1 MKFIVSSSLL
11 YKEIQVLGGIIN
23 SSNTLPILDNF
34 LFEINNNILVLRSSD
49 LESTMTSQIQIESTS
64 TDKIAISAK
73 LLTDIL
79 KTFSEQPLTF
89 IKTDNNTIEISASNG
104 KYSLA
109 YLNGDEFPKQVEI
122 LDAHETVINGSDL
135 GNAINST
142 IFASGT
148 DDLRPVMSGVFF
160 QFNSESLKFVATD
173 AHKLVKFETT
183 EYTASEVSE
192 FIMPKKPLQI
202 LKGILQTVDSD
213 LTIQHNDS
221 NAKFIFDKSSITC
234 RLIDGK
240 FPNYEAVIP
249 KDNPNVLTID
259 RQLFLNS
266 ARRVS
271 IFSNKTTNQ
280 VRLKLAGS
288 LLNISAEDFDFSN
301 KADENLECQ
310 YSGDDIQIGFNSK
323 FLIEML
329 NNLDSDMITLSMSH
343 PNRAGIIRPLIDSG
357 ESRESI
363 TMLVMPVMLNDNDQS
378 ADSLT
383 PSGDFL

>member
-34 LFEINNNILVLRSSD
+34 LFEINNNKLVLSSSD
-49 LESTMTSQIQIESTS
+49 LESTMTSQIEIESTS

-202 LKGILQTVDSD
+202 LKGILQTVGSD

-310 YSGDDIQIGFNSK
+310 YSGDVIQIGFNSK

-343 PNRAGIIRPLIDSG
+343 PNRAGIIRPLIENG
-357 ESRESI
+357 ESKESI
-363 TMLVMPVMLNDNDQS
+363 TMLVMPVMLNDND
-378 ADSLT
+378 
-383 PSGDFL
+383 

>member
-11 YKEIQVLGGIIN
+11 YKEIQTLGGIIN
-23 SSNTLPILDNF
+23 STNTLPILDNF
-34 LFEINNNILVLRSSD
+34 LFEINNNKLTLSSSD
-49 LESTMTSQIQIESTS
+49 LESTMTSEIEIESTT
-64 TDKIAISAK
+64 TDKVAISAK

-89 IKTDNNTIEISASNG
+89 SKTDNNTIEISASNG

-109 YLNGDEFPKQVEI
+109 YLNGDEFPKQIEL
-122 LDAHETVINGSDL
+122 LDAHETKIKGSDL

-148 DDLRPVMSGVFF
+148 DDLRPVMNGVFF
-160 QFNSESLKFVATD
+160 QFNSDSLKFVATD

-183 EYTASEVSE
+183 EYTANEVSE

-202 LKGILQTVDSD
+202 LKGILQGENSELV
-213 LTIQHNDS
+213 IQHNES

-266 ARRVS
+266 VRRVS

-280 VRLKLAGS
+280 IRIKIAGT

-329 NNLDSDMITLSMSH
+329 NNLESDMITLSMSH
-343 PNRAGIIRPLIDSG
+343 PNRAGIIRPLNEDG
-357 ESRESI
+357 ESKETI
-363 TMLVMPVMLNDNDQS
+363 TMLVMPVMLNDNN
-378 ADSLT
+378 
-383 PSGDFL
+383 

>member
-1 MKFIVSSSLL
+1 MKFIVSSSVL
-11 YKEIQVLGGIIN
+11 YKELQILGGVIN
-23 SSNTLPILDNF
+23 SSNTIPILDNF
-34 LFEINNNILVLRSSD
+34 LFELDNNKLKISSSD
-49 LESTMTSQIQIESTS
+49 LETTMTSEIDIESQS
-64 TDKIAISAK
+64 TDKVAISAK

-79 KTFSEQPLTF
+79 KTFSDQPLTF
-89 IKTDNNTIEISASNG
+89 IKTENNTIEISASNG

-109 YLNGDEFPKQVEI
+109 YLEGGEFPKQIEI
-122 LDAHETVINGSDL
+122 LDAHETLINGADL

-160 QFNSESLKFVATD
+160 QFNSESLRFVATD
-173 AHKLVKFETT
+173 AHKLVKFETS
-183 EYTASEVSE
+183 EYNSKEVSE

-202 LKGILQTVDSD
+202 LKGILQT
-213 LTIQHNDS
+213 
-221 NAKFIFDKSSITC
+221 ITS

-259 RQLFLNS
+259 RELFLNS
-266 ARRVS
+266 VRRVS

-280 VRLKLAGS
+280 IRIKLAGS

-301 KADENLECQ
+301 RADENLECE

-329 NNLDSDMITLSMSH
+329 NNLDSETITLSMSH
-343 PNRAGIIRPLIDSG
+343 PNRAGIIRPVNEKDS
-357 ESRESI
+357 SKESI
-363 TMLVMPVMLNDNDQS
+363 TMLVMPVMLND
-378 ADSLT
+378 
-383 PSGDFL
+383 

>member
-34 LFEINNNILVLRSSD
+34 LFEINNNILVLSSSD
-49 LESTMTSQIQIESTS
+49 LESTMTSQIEIESTS

-122 LDAHETVINGSDL
+122 LDAHETVIKGSDL

-173 AHKLVKFETT
+173 AHKLVKFETS
-183 EYTASEVSE
+183 EYTANEVSE

-202 LKGILQTVDSD
+202 LKGILQTESSE

-221 NAKFIFDKSSITC
+221 NAKFIFDKLSITC

-259 RQLFLNS
+259 RELFLNS
-266 ARRVS
+266 TRRVS
-271 IFSNKTTNQ
+271 LFSNKTTNQ
-280 VRLKLAGS
+280 IRLKLAGT

-329 NNLDSDMITLSMSH
+329 NNLESDMITLSMSH
-343 PNRAGIIRPLIDSG
+343 PNRAGIIRPLNESG

-363 TMLVMPVMLNDNDQS
+363 TMLVMPVMLNDND
-378 ADSLT
+378 
-383 PSGDFL
+383 

>member
-34 LFEINNNILVLRSSD
+34 LFEINNNKLVLSSSD
-49 LESTMTSQIQIESTS
+49 LESTMTSQIEIESTS

-89 IKTDNNTIEISASNG
+89 IKTDNNTIEISANNG

-221 NAKFIFDKSSITC
+221 NAKFIFNKSSITC

-343 PNRAGIIRPLIDSG
+343 PNRAGIIRPLIESG
-357 ESRESI
+357 ESKESI
-363 TMLVMPVMLNDNDQS
+363 TMLVMPVMLNDND
-378 ADSLT
+378 
-383 PSGDFL
+383 

>member
-34 LFEINNNILVLRSSD
+34 LFEINNNILVLSSSD
-49 LESTMTSQIQIESTS
+49 LESTMTSQIEIESTS

-89 IKTDNNTIEISASNG
+89 IKTDNNTIEITASNG

-122 LDAHETVINGSDL
+122 LDAHETVIKGSDL

-173 AHKLVKFETT
+173 AHKLVKFETS
-183 EYTASEVSE
+183 EYTANEVSE

-202 LKGILQTVDSD
+202 LKGILQTESSE

-221 NAKFIFDKSSITC
+221 NAKFIFDKLSITC

-271 IFSNKTTNQ
+271 LFSNKTTNQ
-280 VRLKLAGS
+280 IRLKLAGT

-357 ESRESI
+357 ESKESI
-363 TMLVMPVMLNDNDQS
+363 TMLVMPVMLNDND
-378 ADSLT
+378 
-383 PSGDFL
+383 

>member
-34 LFEINNNILVLRSSD
+34 LFEINNNILVLSSSD
-49 LESTMTSQIQIESTS
+49 LESTMTSQIEIESTS

-122 LDAHETVINGSDL
+122 LDAHETVIKGSDL

-173 AHKLVKFETT
+173 AHKLVKFETS
-183 EYTASEVSE
+183 EYTANEVSE

-202 LKGILQTVDSD
+202 LKGILQTESSE

-221 NAKFIFDKSSITC
+221 NAKFIFDKTSITC

-271 IFSNKTTNQ
+271 IFSNRTTNQ
-280 VRLKLAGS
+280 IRLKLAGS
-288 LLNISAEDFDFSN
+288 SLNISAEDFDFSN

-363 TMLVMPVMLNDNDQS
+363 TMLVMPVMLNDND
-378 ADSLT
+378 
-383 PSGDFL
+383 

>member
-11 YKEIQVLGGIIN
+11 YKEIQTLGGIIN
-23 SSNTLPILDNF
+23 STNTLPILDNF
-34 LFEINNNILVLRSSD
+34 LFEINNNKLTLSSSD
-49 LESTMTSQIQIESTS
+49 LESTMTSEIEIESTT
-64 TDKIAISAK
+64 TDKVAISAK

-89 IKTDNNTIEISASNG
+89 SKTDNNTIEISASNG

-109 YLNGDEFPKQVEI
+109 YLNGDEFPKQIEL
-122 LDAHETVINGSDL
+122 LDAHETKVNGSDL

-148 DDLRPVMSGVFF
+148 DDLRPVMNGVFF
-160 QFNSESLKFVATD
+160 QFNSDSLKFVATD
-173 AHKLVKFETT
+173 AHKLVKFETS
-183 EYTASEVSE
+183 EYTTNEVSE

-202 LKGILQTVDSD
+202 LKGILQGENSELV
-213 LTIQHNDS
+213 IQYNES

-266 ARRVS
+266 VRRVS

-280 VRLKLAGS
+280 IRIKIAGT

-310 YSGDDIQIGFNSK
+310 FSGDDIQIGFNSK

-329 NNLDSDMITLSMSH
+329 NNLESDMITLSMSH
-343 PNRAGIIRPLIDSG
+343 PNRAGIIRPLNEDG
-357 ESRESI
+357 ESKETI
-363 TMLVMPVMLNDNDQS
+363 TMLVMPVMLNDNN
-378 ADSLT
+378 
-383 PSGDFL
+383 

>member
-34 LFEINNNILVLRSSD
+34 LFEINNNILVLSSSD
-49 LESTMTSQIQIESTS
+49 LESTMTSQIEIESTS

-122 LDAHETVINGSDL
+122 LDAHETVIKGSDL

-173 AHKLVKFETT
+173 AHKLVKFETS
-183 EYTASEVSE
+183 EYTANEVSE

-202 LKGILQTVDSD
+202 LKGILQTESSE

-221 NAKFIFDKSSITC
+221 NAKFIFDKLSITC

-266 ARRVS
+266 TRRVS
-271 IFSNKTTNQ
+271 LFSNKTTNQ
-280 VRLKLAGS
+280 IRLKLAGT

-357 ESRESI
+357 ESKESI
-363 TMLVMPVMLNDNDQS
+363 TMLVMPVMLNDND
-378 ADSLT
+378 
-383 PSGDFL
+383 

>member
-1 MKFIVSSSLL
+1 MNFIVSSSLL
-11 YKEIQVLGGIIN
+11 YKEIQTLGGIIN
-23 SSNTLPILDNF
+23 STNTLPILDNF
-34 LFEINNNILVLRSSD
+34 LFEINNNKLTLSSSD
-49 LESTMTSQIQIESTS
+49 LESTMTSEIEIESTS

-79 KTFSEQPLTF
+79 KTFSEQPLAF
-89 IKTDNNTIEISASNG
+89 SKTDNNTIEISASNG

-109 YLNGDEFPKQVEI
+109 YLNGDEFPKQIEL
-122 LDAHETVINGSDL
+122 LDAHETKVKASDL

-148 DDLRPVMSGVFF
+148 DDLRPVMNGVFF
-160 QFNSESLKFVATD
+160 QFNSDSLKFVATD
-173 AHKLVKFETT
+173 AHKLVKFETS
-183 EYTASEVSE
+183 EYTTNEVSE

-202 LKGILQTVDSD
+202 LKGILQGENSELV
-213 LTIQHNDS
+213 IQHNES

-266 ARRVS
+266 VRRVS

-280 VRLKLAGS
+280 IRIKIAGT

-310 YSGDDIQIGFNSK
+310 FSGDDIQIGFNSK

-329 NNLDSDMITLSMSH
+329 NNLESDMITLSMSH
-343 PNRAGIIRPLIDSG
+343 PNRAGIIRPLNEDG
-357 ESRESI
+357 ESKETI
-363 TMLVMPVMLNDNDQS
+363 TMLVMPVMLNDNN
-378 ADSLT
+378 
-383 PSGDFL
+383 

>member
-34 LFEINNNILVLRSSD
+34 LFEINNNKLVLSSSD
-49 LESTMTSQIQIESTS
+49 LESTMTSQIEIESTS

-192 FIMPKKPLQI
+192 FIMPKKPIQI
-202 LKGILQTVDSD
+202 LKGILQTVGSD

-310 YSGDDIQIGFNSK
+310 YFGDDIQIGFNSK

-343 PNRAGIIRPLIDSG
+343 PNRAGIIRPLIENG
-357 ESRESI
+357 ESKESI
-363 TMLVMPVMLNDNDQS
+363 TMLVMPVMLNDND
-378 ADSLT
+378 
-383 PSGDFL
+383 

>member
-34 LFEINNNILVLRSSD
+34 LFEINNNKLVLSSSD
-49 LESTMTSQIQIESTS
+49 LESTMTSQIEIESTS

-109 YLNGDEFPKQVEI
+109 YLNRDEFPKQVEI

-221 NAKFIFDKSSITC
+221 NAKFIFDKASITC

-280 VRLKLAGS
+280 IRLKLAGS

-343 PNRAGIIRPLIDSG
+343 PNRAGIIRPLIESG
-357 ESRESI
+357 ESKESI
-363 TMLVMPVMLNDNDQS
+363 TMLVMPVMLNDND
-378 ADSLT
+378 
-383 PSGDFL
+383 

>member
-1 MKFIVSSSLL
+1 MNFIVSSSLL
-11 YKEIQVLGGIIN
+11 YKEIQTLGGIIN
-23 SSNTLPILDNF
+23 STNTLPILDNF
-34 LFEINNNILVLRSSD
+34 LFEINNNKLTLSSSD
-49 LESTMTSQIQIESTS
+49 LESTMTSEIEIESTS

-89 IKTDNNTIEISASNG
+89 SKTDNNTIEISASNG

-109 YLNGDEFPKQVEI
+109 YLNGDEFPKQIEL
-122 LDAHETVINGSDL
+122 LDAHETKVNGSDL

-148 DDLRPVMSGVFF
+148 DDLRPVMNGVFF
-160 QFNSESLKFVATD
+160 QFNSDSLKFVATD
-173 AHKLVKFETT
+173 AHKLVKFETS
-183 EYTASEVSE
+183 EYTTNEVSE

-202 LKGILQTVDSD
+202 LKGILQGENSELV
-213 LTIQHNDS
+213 IQYNES

-266 ARRVS
+266 VRRVS

-280 VRLKLAGS
+280 IRIKIAGT

-310 YSGDDIQIGFNSK
+310 FSGDDIQIGFNSK

-329 NNLDSDMITLSMSH
+329 NNLESDMITLSMSH
-343 PNRAGIIRPLIDSG
+343 PNRAGIIRPLNEDG
-357 ESRESI
+357 ESKETI
-363 TMLVMPVMLNDNDQS
+363 TMLVMPVMLNDNN
-378 ADSLT
+378 
-383 PSGDFL
+383 

>member
-1 MKFIVSSSLL
+1 MNFIVSSSLL
-11 YKEIQVLGGIIN
+11 YKEIQTLGGIIN
-23 SSNTLPILDNF
+23 STNTLPILDNF
-34 LFEINNNILVLRSSD
+34 LFEINNNKLTLSSSD
-49 LESTMTSQIQIESTS
+49 LESTMTSEIEIESTS

-89 IKTDNNTIEISASNG
+89 SKTDNNTIEISASNG

-109 YLNGDEFPKQVEI
+109 YLNGDEFPKQIEL
-122 LDAHETVINGSDL
+122 LDAHETKIKGSDL

-148 DDLRPVMSGVFF
+148 DDLRPVMNGVFF
-160 QFNSESLKFVATD
+160 QFNSDSLKFVATD
-173 AHKLVKFETT
+173 AHKLVKFETS
-183 EYTASEVSE
+183 EYTTNEVSE

-202 LKGILQTVDSD
+202 LKGILQGENSELV
-213 LTIQHNDS
+213 IQHNES

-266 ARRVS
+266 VRRVS

-280 VRLKLAGS
+280 IRIKIAGT

-310 YSGDDIQIGFNSK
+310 FSGDDIQIGFNSK

-329 NNLDSDMITLSMSH
+329 NNLESDMITLSMSH
-343 PNRAGIIRPLIDSG
+343 PNRAGIIRPLNEDG
-357 ESRESI
+357 ESKETI
-363 TMLVMPVMLNDNDQS
+363 TMLVMPVMLNDNN
-378 ADSLT
+378 
-383 PSGDFL
+383 

>member
-11 YKEIQVLGGIIN
+11 YKEIQILGGIIN
-23 SSNTLPILDNF
+23 SSNTIPILDNF
-34 LFEINNNILVLRSSD
+34 LFEIDKNKLVLSSSD
-49 LESTMTSQIQIESTS
+49 LESTMTSEIEIESDS
-64 TDKIAISAK
+64 SDKIAISAK

-79 KTFSEQPLTF
+79 KTFSDQPLTF
-89 IKTDNNTIEISASNG
+89 IKTENNTIEISASNG

-109 YLNGDEFPKQVEI
+109 YLNGDEFPKQVAI
-122 LDAHETVINGSDL
+122 LDAHETRVKGLDL

-173 AHKLVKFETT
+173 AHKLVKFETS
-183 EYTASEVSE
+183 EYSANEVSE

-202 LKGILQTVDSD
+202 LKGILQTEKSE
-213 LTIQHNDS
+213 LIIQHNES

-266 ARRVS
+266 VRRVS
-271 IFSNKTTNQ
+271 LFSNKTTNQ
-280 VRLKLAGS
+280 IRLKLAGT

-301 KADENLECQ
+301 KAHENLECQ

-329 NNLDSDMITLSMSH
+329 NNLESDIITLSMSH
-343 PNRAGIIRPLIDSG
+343 PNRAGIIRPVSQNDDCK
-357 ESRESI
+357 ETI
-363 TMLVMPVMLNDNDQS
+363 TMLVMPVMLNEND
-378 ADSLT
+378 
-383 PSGDFL
+383 

>member
-34 LFEINNNILVLRSSD
+34 LFEINNNILVLSSSD
-49 LESTMTSQIQIESTS
+49 LESTMTSQIEIESTS

-122 LDAHETVINGSDL
+122 LDAHETVIKGSDL

-173 AHKLVKFETT
+173 AHKLVKFETS
-183 EYTASEVSE
+183 EYTANEVSE

-202 LKGILQTVDSD
+202 LKGILQTESSE

-221 NAKFIFDKSSITC
+221 NAKFIFDKLSITC

-259 RQLFLNS
+259 RELFLNS
-266 ARRVS
+266 TRRVS
-271 IFSNKTTNQ
+271 LFSNKTTNQ
-280 VRLKLAGS
+280 IRLKLAGT

-357 ESRESI
+357 ESKESI
-363 TMLVMPVMLNDNDQS
+363 TMLVMPVMLNDND
-378 ADSLT
+378 
-383 PSGDFL
+383 

>member
-1 MKFIVSSSLL
+1 MNFIVSSSLL
-11 YKEIQVLGGIIN
+11 YKEIQTLGGIIN
-23 SSNTLPILDNF
+23 STNTLPILDNF
-34 LFEINNNILVLRSSD
+34 LFEINNNKLTLSSSD
-49 LESTMTSQIQIESTS
+49 LESTMTSEIEIESTS

-89 IKTDNNTIEISASNG
+89 SKTDNNTIEISASNG

-109 YLNGDEFPKQVEI
+109 YLNGDEFPKQIEL
-122 LDAHETVINGSDL
+122 LDAYETKVKASDL

-148 DDLRPVMSGVFF
+148 DDLRPVMNGVFF
-160 QFNSESLKFVATD
+160 QFNSDSLKFVATD

-183 EYTASEVSE
+183 EYTANEVSE

-202 LKGILQTVDSD
+202 LKGILQGENSELV
-213 LTIQHNDS
+213 IQHNES

-266 ARRVS
+266 VRRVS

-280 VRLKLAGS
+280 IRIKIAGT

-310 YSGDDIQIGFNSK
+310 FSGDDIQIGFNSK

-329 NNLDSDMITLSMSH
+329 NNLESDMITLSMSH
-343 PNRAGIIRPLIDSG
+343 PNRAGIIRPLNEDG
-357 ESRESI
+357 ESKETI
-363 TMLVMPVMLNDNDQS
+363 TMLVMPVMLNDNN
-378 ADSLT
+378 
-383 PSGDFL
+383 

>member
-34 LFEINNNILVLRSSD
+34 LFEINNNKLVLSSSD
-49 LESTMTSQIQIESTS
+49 LESTMTSQIEIESTS
-64 TDKIAISAK
+64 TDKIAMSAK
-73 LLTDIL
+73 LLSDIL

-109 YLNGDEFPKQVEI
+109 YLNGDEFPKQFEI

-183 EYTASEVSE
+183 EYAASEVSE

-343 PNRAGIIRPLIDSG
+343 PNRAGIIRPLIESG
-357 ESRESI
+357 ESKESI
-363 TMLVMPVMLNDNDQS
+363 TMLVMPVMLNDND
-378 ADSLT
+378 
-383 PSGDFL
+383 

>member
-11 YKEIQVLGGIIN
+11 YKEIQTLGGIIN
-23 SSNTLPILDNF
+23 STNTLPILDNF
-34 LFEINNNILVLRSSD
+34 LFEINNNKLTLSSSD
-49 LESTMTSQIQIESTS
+49 LESTMTSEIEIESTS
-64 TDKIAISAK
+64 TDKVAISAK

-89 IKTDNNTIEISASNG
+89 SKTDNNTIEISASNG

-109 YLNGDEFPKQVEI
+109 YLNGDEFPKQIEL
-122 LDAHETVINGSDL
+122 LDAYETKVKASDL

-148 DDLRPVMSGVFF
+148 DDLRPVMNGVFF
-160 QFNSESLKFVATD
+160 QFNSDSLKFVATD

-183 EYTASEVSE
+183 EYTANEVSE

-202 LKGILQTVDSD
+202 LKGILQGENSELV
-213 LTIQHNDS
+213 IQHNDS

-266 ARRVS
+266 VRRVS

-280 VRLKLAGS
+280 IRIKIAGT

-329 NNLDSDMITLSMSH
+329 NNLESDMITLSMSH
-343 PNRAGIIRPLIDSG
+343 PNRAGIIRPLNEDG
-357 ESRESI
+357 ESKETI
-363 TMLVMPVMLNDNDQS
+363 TMLVMPVMLNDNN
-378 ADSLT
+378 
-383 PSGDFL
+383 

>member
-34 LFEINNNILVLRSSD
+34 LFEINNNVLVLSSSD
-49 LESTMTSQIQIESTS
+49 LESTMTSQIEIESTS

-89 IKTDNNTIEISASNG
+89 IKTDNNTIEITASNG

-122 LDAHETVINGSDL
+122 LDAHETVIKGSDL

-173 AHKLVKFETT
+173 AHKLVKFETS
-183 EYTASEVSE
+183 EYTANEVSE

-202 LKGILQTVDSD
+202 LKGILQTESSE

-221 NAKFIFDKSSITC
+221 NAKFIFDKLSITC

-266 ARRVS
+266 TRRVS
-271 IFSNKTTNQ
+271 LFSNKTTNQ
-280 VRLKLAGS
+280 IRLKLAGT

-329 NNLDSDMITLSMSH
+329 NNLESDMITLSMSH
-343 PNRAGIIRPLIDSG
+343 PNRAGIIRPLNESG

-363 TMLVMPVMLNDNDQS
+363 TMLVMPVMLNDND
-378 ADSLT
+378 
-383 PSGDFL
+383 

>member
-11 YKEIQVLGGIIN
+11 YKEIQVLGGVIN
-23 SSNTLPILDNF
+23 STNTIPILDNF
-34 LFEINNNILVLRSSD
+34 LFEINNNKLVLSSSD
-49 LESTMTSQIQIESTS
+49 LESTMTSEIEIESNS

-109 YLNGDEFPKQVEI
+109 YLNGDEFPKQVEV
-122 LDAHETVINGSDL
+122 LDAHETKINGSDL
-135 GNAINST
+135 GIAINST

-173 AHKLVKFETT
+173 AHKLVKFETSK
-183 EYTASEVSE
+183 YTANEVSE

-202 LKGILQTVDSD
+202 LKGILQGENSE

-271 IFSNKTTNQ
+271 LFSNKTTNQ
-280 VRLKLAGS
+280 IRLKLAGT

-329 NNLDSDMITLSMSH
+329 NNLESDMITLSMSH
-343 PNRAGIIRPLIDSG
+343 PNRAGIIRPLS
-357 ESRESI
+357 ENTKSKESI
-363 TMLVMPVMLNDNDQS
+363 TMLVMPVMLNDNE
-378 ADSLT
+378 
-383 PSGDFL
+383 

>member
-34 LFEINNNILVLRSSD
+34 LFEINNNTLVLSSSD
-49 LESTMTSQIQIESTS
+49 LESTMTSQIEIESTS

-173 AHKLVKFETT
+173 AHKLVKFETS
-183 EYTASEVSE
+183 EYTANEVSE

-202 LKGILQTVDSD
+202 LKGILQTESSD

-280 VRLKLAGS
+280 IRLKLAGS

-329 NNLDSDMITLSMSH
+329 NNLESDMITLSMSH
-343 PNRAGIIRPLIDSG
+343 PNRAGIIRPLNETG
-357 ESRESI
+357 ESKESI
-363 TMLVMPVMLNDNDQS
+363 TMLVMPVMLNDND
-378 ADSLT
+378 
-383 PSGDFL
+383 

>member
-11 YKEIQVLGGIIN
+11 YKEIQILGGIIN

-34 LFEINNNILVLRSSD
+34 LFEIDKNKLVLSSSD
-49 LESTMTSQIQIESTS
+49 LESTMTSEIEIESDS
-64 TDKIAISAK
+64 SDKIAISAK

-79 KTFSEQPLTF
+79 KTFSDQPLTF

-109 YLNGDEFPKQVEI
+109 YLNGDEFPKQVAI
-122 LDAHETVINGSDL
+122 LDAHETRVKGLDL

-173 AHKLVKFETT
+173 AHKLVKFETS
-183 EYTASEVSE
+183 EYSANEVSE

-202 LKGILQTVDSD
+202 LKGILQTESSD

-280 VRLKLAGS
+280 IRLKLAGS

-329 NNLDSDMITLSMSH
+329 NNLESDMITLSMSH
-343 PNRAGIIRPLIDSG
+343 PNRAGIIRPLNESG
-357 ESRESI
+357 ESKESI
-363 TMLVMPVMLNDNDQS
+363 TMLVMPVMLNDND
-378 ADSLT
+378 
-383 PSGDFL
+383 

>member
-34 LFEINNNILVLRSSD
+34 LFEINNNKLVLSSSD
-49 LESTMTSQIQIESTS
+49 LESTMTSEIEIESTS

-202 LKGILQTVDSD
+202 LKGILQTESSD

-280 VRLKLAGS
+280 IRLKLAGS

-343 PNRAGIIRPLIDSG
+343 PNRAGIIRPLIESG
-357 ESRESI
+357 ESKESI
-363 TMLVMPVMLNDNDQS
+363 TMLVMPVMLNDND
-378 ADSLT
+378 
-383 PSGDFL
+383 

>member
-34 LFEINNNILVLRSSD
+34 LFEINNNKLVLSSSD
-49 LESTMTSQIQIESTS
+49 LESTMTSEIEIESTS

-280 VRLKLAGS
+280 IRLKLAGS

-343 PNRAGIIRPLIDSG
+343 PNRAGIIRPLIESG
-357 ESRESI
+357 ESKESI
-363 TMLVMPVMLNDNDQS
+363 TMLVMPVMLNEND
-378 ADSLT
+378 
-383 PSGDFL
+383 

>member
-11 YKEIQVLGGIIN
+11 YKEIQTLGGIIN
-23 SSNTLPILDNF
+23 STNTLPILDNF
-34 LFEINNNILVLRSSD
+34 LFEINNNKLTLSSSD
-49 LESTMTSQIQIESTS
+49 LESTMTSEIEIESTS
-64 TDKIAISAK
+64 TDKVAISAK

-89 IKTDNNTIEISASNG
+89 SKTDNNTIEISASNG

-109 YLNGDEFPKQVEI
+109 YLNGDEFPKQIEL
-122 LDAHETVINGSDL
+122 LDAHETKVNGSDL

-148 DDLRPVMSGVFF
+148 DDLRPVMNGVFF
-160 QFNSESLKFVATD
+160 QFNSDSLKFVATD
-173 AHKLVKFETT
+173 AHKLVKFETS
-183 EYTASEVSE
+183 EYTTNEVSE

-202 LKGILQTVDSD
+202 LKGILQGENSELV
-213 LTIQHNDS
+213 IQYNES

-266 ARRVS
+266 VRRVS

-280 VRLKLAGS
+280 IRIKIAGT

-310 YSGDDIQIGFNSK
+310 FSGDDIQIGFNSK

-329 NNLDSDMITLSMSH
+329 NNLESDMITLSMSH
-343 PNRAGIIRPLIDSG
+343 PNRAGIIRPLNEDG
-357 ESRESI
+357 ESKETI
-363 TMLVMPVMLNDNDQS
+363 TMLVMPVMLNDNN
-378 ADSLT
+378 
-383 PSGDFL
+383 

>member
-34 LFEINNNILVLRSSD
+34 LFEINNNKLVLSSSD
-49 LESTMTSQIQIESTS
+49 LESTMTSEIEIESTS

-202 LKGILQTVDSD
+202 LKGILQTESSD

-280 VRLKLAGS
+280 IRLKLAGS

-343 PNRAGIIRPLIDSG
+343 PNRAGIIRPLIESG
-357 ESRESI
+357 ESNESI
-363 TMLVMPVMLNDNDQS
+363 TMLVMPVMLNDND
-378 ADSLT
+378 
-383 PSGDFL
+383 

>member
-1 MKFIVSSSLL
+1 MNFIVSSSLL
-11 YKEIQVLGGIIN
+11 YKEIQTLGGIIN
-23 SSNTLPILDNF
+23 STNTLPILDNF
-34 LFEINNNILVLRSSD
+34 LFEINNNKLTLSSSD
-49 LESTMTSQIQIESTS
+49 LESTMTSEIEIESTS

-89 IKTDNNTIEISASNG
+89 SKTDNNTIEISASNG

-109 YLNGDEFPKQVEI
+109 YLNGDEFPKQIEL
-122 LDAHETVINGSDL
+122 LDAHETKVKGSDL

-148 DDLRPVMSGVFF
+148 DDLRPVMNGVFF
-160 QFNSESLKFVATD
+160 QFNSDSLKFVATD
-173 AHKLVKFETT
+173 AHKLVKFETS
-183 EYTASEVSE
+183 EYTANEVSE

-202 LKGILQTVDSD
+202 LKGILQGENSELV
-213 LTIQHNDS
+213 IQHNES

-266 ARRVS
+266 VRRVS

-280 VRLKLAGS
+280 IRIKIAGT

-329 NNLDSDMITLSMSH
+329 NNLESDMITLSMSH
-343 PNRAGIIRPLIDSG
+343 PNRAGIIRPLNEDG
-357 ESRESI
+357 ESKETI
-363 TMLVMPVMLNDNDQS
+363 TMLVMPVMLNDNN
-378 ADSLT
+378 
-383 PSGDFL
+383 